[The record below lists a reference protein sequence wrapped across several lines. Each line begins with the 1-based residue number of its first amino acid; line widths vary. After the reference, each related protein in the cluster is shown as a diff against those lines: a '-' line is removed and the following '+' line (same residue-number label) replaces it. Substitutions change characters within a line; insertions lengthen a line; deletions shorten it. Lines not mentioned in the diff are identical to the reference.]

1 MNIKYKFPI
10 YFRLINSNNL
20 NQANEIVESK
30 SHNQVNVM
38 MDGSRKVSLRNR
50 QFVRRIETTMPVV
63 SSRVKPSQFYDSQH
77 GEVVDVQDY
86 QGDDIW
92 VSDQGDCEQVPDYL
106 DRDDV
111 TYADDQGNHEPS

>member
-10 YFRLINSNNL
+10 YFRLINSNNS
-20 NQANEIVESK
+20 NQANEIVECK

-77 GEVVDVQDY
+77 GEVVDAQDY
-86 QGDDIW
+86 Q
-92 VSDQGDCEQVPDYL
+92 
-106 DRDDV
+106 
-111 TYADDQGNHEPS
+111 

>member
-20 NQANEIVESK
+20 NQANEIVECK

-38 MDGSRKVSLRNR
+38 MDRSRKVSLRNR
-50 QFVRRIETTMPVV
+50 QFVRRIETPMPVV

-77 GEVVDVQDY
+77 GEVVDAQDY

-92 VSDQGDCEQVPDYL
+92 VSDQGDCEQVPD
-106 DRDDV
+106 
-111 TYADDQGNHEPS
+111 